1 MKHKLLY
8 GILTLIIILL
18 SVLLF
23 NSYSQSKQLEERM
36 ETMEE
41 HHLFNIYFMYHHSLA
56 GLSSHLE
63 SGADT
68 DTEDLSYFFQFTN
81 FLTTTSSELLREE
94 ELDIRTNLQRIDQ
107 DLQENDT
114 TEKREA
120 LYELVDQFQ
129 INIDEAIFSEGSKSE
144 QLEAVMNEFNQ
155 ELVEYQR
162 VHGLRD

>member
-18 SVLLF
+18 GVLLV

-56 GLSSHLE
+56 GLISQLE
-63 SGADT
+63 SGA

-129 INIDEAIFSEGSKSE
+129 LNINEAIFSEGIKSE
-144 QLEAVMNEFNQ
+144 QLEEAMNEFNQ

-162 VHGLRD
+162 VHRLGD